1 MNKSKGHLKASTVV
15 KINNLAQSV
24 GWPIVATILGLLL
37 GAVIIILSGYDPLKV
52 YAVMVD
58 KSLLS
63 SYYRQHQAHQAD
75 RPRPAKALQG
85 ADGERPH

>member
-37 GAVIIILSGYDPLKV
+37 GAVIIILYTVRLRSVEGL
-52 YAVMVD
+52 
-58 KSLLS
+58 
-63 SYYRQHQAHQAD
+63 R
-75 RPRPAKALQG
+75 G
-85 ADGERPH
+85 DGG